1 MCEWVAEN
9 IAIERG
15 RDKFRK
21 TLVDNTNEL
30 ELYHE
35 GIEETL
41 KEYVLNGWVNE
52 YANKM
57 RVLLMLSQIVI
68 EIFCSIDGLI
78 CLWHMCMCTYL
89 SMYI

>member
-41 KEYVLNGWVNE
+41 KE
-52 YANKM
+52 
-57 RVLLMLSQIVI
+57 
-68 EIFCSIDGLI
+68 
-78 CLWHMCMCTYL
+78 
-89 SMYI
+89 